1 MSKKLKTRL
10 ILLAVLVIWGNI
22 GYRIFKNYQ
31 VEQELE
37 ENTSSYQSSS
47 VNIVNFRKDS
57 FDLVLPDVD
66 PFLKSRIKPNKVVA
80 ENTDKQSNNHSNNH
94 HKKKVKKEKVV
105 EETKWPQ
112 IKYLGFIRNHNNKDA
127 LCLLQINGNM
137 LKVSKGDEEVGVF
150 ISNVFRDSIHVVYSG
165 EERTFRKG

>member
-66 PFLKSRIKPNKVVA
+66 PFLKTRIKPNKVVA
-80 ENTDKQSNNHSNNH
+80 DNTDKQSNNH
-94 HKKKVKKEKVV
+94 HKKKVKKEKIVQ
-105 EETKWPQ
+105 ETTWPQ
-112 IKYLGFIRNHNNKDA
+112 IKYLGFIRNHNNEDA
-127 LCLLQINGNM
+127 LCLLQINGNF
-137 LKVSKGDEEVGVF
+137 LKVSEGDNELGVYVT
-150 ISNVFRDSIHVVYSG
+150 SVFRDSIKLKYSD
-165 EERTFRKG
+165 EFKTFRKGS